1 MNKYQKLFL
10 SHFGRDKHYG
20 DAFVSLLMKT
30 GLKAEQLLYS
40 SNPFCGI
47 PIGKNIYD
55 YLRETINDGAYMV
68 YLLSDNYYE
77 NDKFQRG
84 VVNPQNL
91 ANPMDNMIGM
101 RQLMNHVK
109 ELFGLHTD
117 SIQIQ
122 GVLDE

>member
-1 MNKYQKLFL
+1 
-10 SHFGRDKHYG
+10 
-20 DAFVSLLMKT
+20 
-30 GLKAEQLLYS
+30 
-40 SNPFCGI
+40 
-47 PIGKNIYD
+47 
-55 YLRETINDGAYMV
+55 MV